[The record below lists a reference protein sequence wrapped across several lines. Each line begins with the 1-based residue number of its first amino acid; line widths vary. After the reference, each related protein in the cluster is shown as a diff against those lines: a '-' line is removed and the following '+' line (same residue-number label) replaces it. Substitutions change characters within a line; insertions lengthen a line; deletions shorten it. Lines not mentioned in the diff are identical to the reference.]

1 MVLAATETTKT
12 ILNCKNRRNVKETT
26 IFISKDCERIIKPSL
41 QRYLDYI
48 YADGKIVAI
57 HVYNTTANADSI
69 YYVQT
74 DLLGSWERVV
84 DGRRNVVQSSHFDP
98 WGNRMNATNWTQ
110 RQNVVDLPFHRGF
123 TGHEHYDRFGIINM
137 NARLYDPVLARF
149 FSPDPQVQSP
159 YSTQGF
165 NRYSYCGNNP
175 VMCTDPDG
183 ETTVVGSWLW
193 GFIYG
198 FVTAKDNRLETAWN
212 SANQHALNNIK
223 ILCGLFTTNSNYS
236 FWGRAWELA
245 SRFTWQAPQTILGWE
260 YAQWCNYDI
269 IHGGIKNIEYYDG
282 ATVITNNDSDWGAV
296 TLGSYICGNSSLKA
310 DPNNSLFQHEF
321 GHYLQSQE
329 MGLAYLGRVG
339 IPSLFSS
346 HDHKHHPIEIDAN
359 RRSFMYFNKNVPG
372 FYSSQDDWDSKD
384 DSYFG
389 WDFTKNPL
397 TLKLQKEYVDY
408 NTYNP
413 SYIHAGWY
421 DYLAELGGSL
431 GVLIDGLALTFYYN
445 NIY

>member
-1 MVLAATETTKT
+1 ML
-12 ILNCKNRRNVKETT
+12 
-26 IFISKDCERIIKPSL
+26 RI
-41 QRYLDYI
+41 
-48 YADGKIVAI
+48 A
-57 HVYNTTANADSI
+57 HNTTVNADSL

-74 DLLGSWERVV
+74 DLCGSRAQSQTGLSYAEMEHSVRSKILGSWERMV
-84 DGRRNVVQSSHFDP
+84 DCNRNVIQTSYPVSGKTFPDP
-98 WGNRMNATNWTQ
+98 WDEQVRWTCEPMPYEYPFGGNGIGWRMSSTNWTQ

-159 YSTQGF
+159 FSTQGF

-321 GHYLQSQE
+321 GHYLQSQKY
-329 MGLAYLGRVG
+329 GLFYLSRYG
-339 IPSLFSS
+339 IPSGFNCIDWLRGDKK
-346 HDHKHHPIEIDAN
+346 HDNHPAEQDAN
-359 RRSFMYFNKNVPG
+359 IRAFEYFNKHIDG
-372 FYSSQDDWDSKD
+372 YI
-384 DSYFG
+384 G
-389 WDFTKNPL
+389 WDFINNPIKGYDNDL
-397 TLKLQKEYVDY
+397 PY
-408 NTYNP
+408 NHPQNQVALRNGIMTPAWYNYIIPWETAVTGIINWLSLETYD
-413 SYIHAGWY
+413 SK
-421 DYLAELGGSL
+421 
-431 GVLIDGLALTFYYN
+431 
-445 NIY
+445 